1 MRVVNV
7 RKGVSKFYGCVHS
20 FISLLDRR
28 TGTAEFHVVSTPDKL
43 KDLDAQNVN
52 QVVTRDIPLLENV
65 PYRGGLHI
73 QLGLFSVQSANLVA
87 PYLNLLESLSNAAG
101 VGIVQTALAFAGPI
115 KAGIDLLVGAIAMEL
130 EVGLNTAPPK
140 LRTETYLLM
149 RDRKREINL
158 SELRVKENRELE
170 DATGTLI
177 TDSPYLVVTI
187 EASETRPDWFEI
199 PNIKKAH
206 DDLVRTI
213 ENGKLKEAEQEAFPY
228 FRRVCLTSPDLLFEH
243 AKNLAA
249 QEQHKMREV
258 LRPMQTRSKRIQTW
272 SLQELNPFNA

>member
-1 MRVVNV
+1 
-7 RKGVSKFYGCVHS
+7 
-20 FISLLDRR
+20 
-28 TGTAEFHVVSTPDKL
+28 
-43 KDLDAQNVN
+43 
-52 QVVTRDIPLLENV
+52 
-65 PYRGGLHI
+65 
-73 QLGLFSVQSANLVA
+73 
-87 PYLNLLESLSNAAG
+87 
-101 VGIVQTALAFAGPI
+101 
-115 KAGIDLLVGAIAMEL
+115 
-130 EVGLNTAPPK
+130 
-140 LRTETYLLM
+140 M